1 MVLTD
6 IKDQFNVML
15 ERLKETWRPF
25 LEENGIIKEQEPD
38 IKEHLSKAHLE
49 WKEAQAYFNNVSEPE
64 LVDHA
69 AFLLQAAESKYMYLL
84 RKYRENELR

>member
-6 IKDQFNVML
+6 IKNHFSLVL
-15 ERLKETWRPF
+15 ERLKESWHPF
-25 LEENGIIKEQEPD
+25 LEEYNIVKEHEPD

-49 WKEAQAYFNNVSEPE
+49 WQEAQVYFNNVSEPE

-69 AFLLQAAESKYMYLL
+69 AFLLRAAESKYMYLL
-84 RKYRENELR
+84 RKYKENELN